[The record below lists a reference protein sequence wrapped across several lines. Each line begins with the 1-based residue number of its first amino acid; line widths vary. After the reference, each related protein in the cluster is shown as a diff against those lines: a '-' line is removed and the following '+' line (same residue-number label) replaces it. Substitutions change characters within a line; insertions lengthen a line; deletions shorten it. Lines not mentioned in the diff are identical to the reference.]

1 MDPAMKLCSSQR
13 TGNQHMPPEDSPS
26 LVVGIDHQLDDEN
39 WVRRA
44 IFNRLSAIENE
55 MKTLG
60 SGGFASFLVAICIG
74 VAAALAW
81 QSYDLAALRQISA
94 NQDQVASKIT
104 KLQDVDMELLAKT
117 TSPPAQPLVAPSI
130 DPGRLHQI
138 TLDVAALRQS
148 VERISAGQDQT
159 AGEIAKLLGVNVEL
173 LAKIPSPPAQSAYV
187 RRPRPTALRPSRTP
201 IQSQP

>member
-1 MDPAMKLCSSQR
+1 MNPAMKLRCSQR
-13 TGNQHMPPEDSPS
+13 TGSQQMPAGDSSS
-26 LVVGIDHQLDDEN
+26 LALGIDHQLDDESRA
-39 WVRRA
+39 RRA

-81 QSYDLAALRQISA
+81 QSYDLAALRQVSA

-104 KLQDVDMELLAKT
+104 KLQSVDMELLAKIT
-117 TSPPAQPLVAPSI
+117 PPPAHPSVAPTI
-130 DPGRLHQI
+130 DPERLHEI
-138 TLDVAALRQS
+138 ASDLAALRQT

-159 AGEIAKLLGVNVEL
+159 AGEIAKLQGENVEL
-173 LAKIPSPPAQSAYV
+173 LAKIPSPRAQSAYV
-187 RRPRPTALRPSRTP
+187 RKATPTALRPSRALIP
-201 IQSQP
+201 FQP